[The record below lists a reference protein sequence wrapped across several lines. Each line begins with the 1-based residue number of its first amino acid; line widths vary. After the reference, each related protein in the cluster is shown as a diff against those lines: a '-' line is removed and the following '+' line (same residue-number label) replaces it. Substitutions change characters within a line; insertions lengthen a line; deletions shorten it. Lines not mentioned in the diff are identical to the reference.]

1 MGSAATDANAPKL
14 PLPLTPLIGREDEVA
29 TLAGLLNRDDVRLL
43 TLTGPGGVG
52 KTRLA
57 IQVAS
62 EVDAAFPDGAVF
74 VGLAPITNPALVMSA
89 IAHAVGVRETRNKP
103 LADRVT
109 AFLRDKGLLLVLD
122 NFEHVVEAAPLVA
135 ELLEACRAV
144 TVLATSRVRLR
155 ISGEREHAVPPLALA
170 KQIEHAPVEEIAAS
184 EAVQLFLARAQA
196 VQEDFTLTSDN
207 AAAVAA
213 VCHRVD
219 GLPLAIELAAAR
231 VKVLPPAALL
241 ARLETRLPLLTGGGR
256 DLPARQQT
264 MRDAIAWS
272 YGLLPAV
279 EQALFHRLAVFV
291 GSFTLEAAEA
301 IAGAVGIDVLE
312 GIGSLIDSSMVQ
324 QEAGAGGEPRYAML
338 ETVREYGLEQLTAHG
353 ALAPTQLAHATYFL
367 TLAEQAAAHGEMQ
380 FARTRHW
387 TDRLEAE
394 HANLRAALSYHAEVG
409 EPVAE
414 LRLATALAPIWF
426 PGGSIQEGIDH
437 LKGALERSASAPA
450 PWRAKALAWL
460 AMQHW
465 VAGESARAV
474 ELTLESE
481 ALAAHA
487 GDQEG
492 IALALYFRSLA
503 VGWNADASLAGVPY
517 AEQAL
522 ALVQGQEPVP
532 WFVPFA
538 LGDMGQML
546 TFAGHRERG
555 IALVKEA
562 LALHRALGQDFG
574 SGMKLMML
582 ALTAHEAGD
591 AAVAVA
597 RYREGLGLI
606 WAVRHPMMT
615 NLAMTGLAGLAA
627 ERGLAGPAAR
637 LLGMVEA
644 IHERTGAPVQV
655 PWQPIQN
662 RATRLA
668 RSALGDDEF
677 AAEMKQGKR
686 APLPQAVAEVLALAD
701 TLLANQGPEAPAS
714 PLAALGLTDR
724 EVEVLRLL
732 AAGQTNAQI
741 AAALFIS
748 RRTVTTHVS
757 NLYAKLG
764 VASRAE
770 AIAFAL
776 RHQVT

>member
-1 MGSAATDANAPKL
+1 VATTQPRHHVSTL
-14 PLPLTPLIGREDEVA
+14 PLPLTSLIGRGREVVA
-29 TLAGLLNRDDVRLL
+29 VCDLLRRDDVRLL

-57 IQVAS
+57 IQIAS
-62 EVDAAFPDGAVF
+62 DVVDAFPDGAVF
-74 VGLAPITNPALVMSA
+74 VGLAPITSPALVISA
-89 IAHAVGVRETRNKP
+89 IAQAVGVRETRNKP
-103 LADRVT
+103 LADRLT
-109 AFLRDKGLLLVLD
+109 SFLRDKRLLLVLD

-135 ELLEACRAV
+135 DLLAVCRAV
-144 TVLATSRVRLR
+144 TVLFTSRVRLR

-170 KQIEHAPVEEIAAS
+170 KAVEHDSVEEVAAS
-184 EAVQLFLARAQA
+184 EAVQLFLERAQA
-196 VQEDFTLTSDN
+196 VQEDFTLTSEN

-213 VCHRVD
+213 ICHRLD

-241 ARLETRLPLLTGGGR
+241 ARLEKRLPLLTGGGR

-264 MRDAIAWS
+264 MRDTIAWS
-272 YGLLPAV
+272 YGLLPAAERV
-279 EQALFHRLAVFV
+279 LFHTLAVFV
-291 GSFTLEAAEA
+291 GGFTMEAAEA
-301 IAGAVGIDVLE
+301 VAGAVGIDVLE
-312 GIGSLIDSSMVQ
+312 GIASLIDSSLLQ
-324 QEAGAGGEPRYAML
+324 QEAGAGGEPRYTML

-353 ALAPTQLAHATYFL
+353 GLARAQLAHATYFL
-367 TLAEQAAAHGEMQ
+367 TLAERAVAHGEMQ
-380 FARTRHW
+380 FAMTRDW

-394 HANLRAALSYHAEVG
+394 HANLRAALTHLAEV
-409 EPVAE
+409 EAPVAE

-437 LKGALERSASAPA
+437 LTGALRRSASAPA
-450 PWRAKALAWL
+450 LWRAKALAWL
-460 AMQHW
+460 AMQYW
-465 VAGESARAV
+465 VAGENARAV
-474 ELTLESE
+474 ELSLESE
-481 ALAAHA
+481 ALAAQA
-487 GDQEG
+487 GDPVG

-522 ALVQGQEPVP
+522 ALLQSHEPMP

-555 IALVKEA
+555 IALVEEA
-562 LALHRALGQDFG
+562 LALHRALGQEFG
-574 SGMKLMML
+574 AGMKLMML
-582 ALTAHEAGD
+582 ALTASEAGD
-591 AAVAVA
+591 ATVAVE
-597 RYREGLGLI
+597 RYREGLELI

-615 NLAMTGLAGLAA
+615 NLAMIGLAGLAG
-627 ERGLAGPAAR
+627 ERGLAEPATR

-644 IHERTGAPVQV
+644 IHERTGAPVQA
-655 PWQPIQN
+655 PWQPIQD

-668 RSALGDDEF
+668 RAALGDDQF
-677 AAEMKQGKR
+677 AAEMERGKR
-686 APLPQAVAEVLALAD
+686 EPLPQAVAEVLALAN
-701 TLLANQGPEAPAS
+701 TLLENLGPTVPAS
-714 PLAALGLTDR
+714 PLAALELSDR
-724 EVEVLRLL
+724 EVEVLLLL
-732 AAGQTNAQI
+732 AAGQTNAEI
-741 AAALFIS
+741 ADALFIS

-770 AIAFAL
+770 AIAFAF
-776 RHQVT
+776 RHQLT